1 MAWMRHVLQGVALG
15 LGTAGLA
22 SAAYQGYGM
31 ALDRH
36 RYPPPGDL
44 VDVGGRRIHLLKA
57 PGSGLPLVIVA
68 ALSTPAIDWLAIQR
82 MLAPEVPVILYD
94 RGGLGWSDPG
104 RGPRTLDQMADELHA
119 LLANAGIEPPYAL
132 AGHSLGGL
140 VALVYTVRHREHV
153 AGLALIDSSHPDM
166 HRRLPAR
173 EWFTMGRG
181 AWLSAALWERL
192 TPLGLVRLADDL
204 GVRRHVTDRA
214 RRVYPPDVA
223 AAGRAFSLSSRQRR
237 AAVSELV
244 HIGRSCDQAR
254 PCLTDLGTLPLTV
267 VTSSEHDPSRTPGSP
282 ADRRR
287 SRWYVTLWSL
297 LQMEFASLSRDSSH
311 IIAERAG
318 HQIHRDDPELVVSIL
333 RDLVSRACQPRKR
346 T

>member
-1 MAWMRHVLQGVALG
+1 MRHVLQGMALG

-181 AWLSAALWERL
+181 AWLSAALWE
-192 TPLGLVRLADDL
+192 
-204 GVRRHVTDRA
+204 
-214 RRVYPPDVA
+214 
-223 AAGRAFSLSSRQRR
+223 
-237 AAVSELV
+237 V

-297 LQMEFASLSRDSSH
+297 LQVEFASLSRDSSH